1 MKTSLVFGV
10 FLFTAACNVEAQ
22 SAPEPNWRARLREAI
37 LRTASQ
43 NPELAAMESRIE
55 ASRHRVPQAA
65 VLPDPEIEVG
75 IKDVPLSN
83 LSLSRDDFTMQ
94 TVSARQRFPGAGKR
108 SAARRVAEAE
118 LAGDSAMHAEHVT
131 ALAAEVADAFFEL
144 ARLDRLLEIFGESRR
159 RLEGAAKSAAERY
172 RAGRGPQSD
181 VLRANLDTTA
191 LEERLLSLAA
201 ERRGQAARFNSLQ
214 GLPVD
219 APVAPIGP
227 VDPEPEPGLVA
238 DVTSRAERMSPALA
252 VASAQLRKAEEE
264 LDLARLERRSDLTAT
279 AYYARRERFEDLAGA
294 SLAITLPFFHPKRL
308 DERRAE
314 MEALVSAA
322 RADLEAARTRL
333 RRDILEASAALERER
348 ELARLYRSTI
358 LPQAEI
364 NLLAASEAYEVGR
377 MDFSTFV
384 RAATDLDLYRSE
396 LAQRTAGIGRA
407 LASLQKASGLP
418 LIPGTPSGVA
428 HEQY

>member
-1 MKTSLVFGV
+1 MKTRLVFGMV
-10 FLFTAACNVEAQ
+10 FLVVACSAGAQ
-22 SAPEPNWRARLREAI
+22 SAPRPDWRSRLREAV
-37 LRTASQ
+37 LRAASQ

-75 IKDVPLSN
+75 IKDIPPSS

-94 TVSARQRFPGAGKR
+94 MISARQRFPGAGKR
-108 SAARRVAEAE
+108 SGARRVAEAE
-118 LAGDSAMHAEHVT
+118 LAGDVAMHTQHVT
-131 ALAAEVADAFFEL
+131 EVAAEVADAFFDL
-144 ARLDRLLEIFGESRR
+144 ARLDRFLEILGESRR

-172 RAGRGPQSD
+172 RAGRGSQSD

-201 ERRGQAARFNSLQ
+201 ERRGQAARFNAAQ
-214 GLPVD
+214 GLPPG

-238 DVTSRAERMSPALA
+238 DVTGRAERMSPALA
-252 VASAQLRKAEEE
+252 VASARLRKAQEDLE
-264 LDLARLERRSDLTAT
+264 LARLERRPDLTAM
-279 AYYARRERFEDLAGA
+279 AYYGRREKFEDLAGA
-294 SLAITLPFFHPKRL
+294 SLAISLPFVHPKRL

-314 MEALVSAA
+314 MEARVSAA
-322 RADLEAARTRL
+322 RADLEAAKTRL
-333 RRDILEASAALERER
+333 SRDILEASAALEREM
-348 ELARLYRSTI
+348 EQARLYRSTI

-364 NLLAASEAYEVGR
+364 NLRAAGEAYEVGR
-377 MDFSTFV
+377 IDFSTFV
-384 RAATDLDLYRSE
+384 RAATDLDLYQSE

-418 LIPGTPSGVA
+418 LIPGTPSGEA
-428 HEQY
+428 HEQN

>member
-1 MKTSLVFGV
+1 MKTRLVFGV
-10 FLFTAACNVEAQ
+10 FFFAAAFSLEAQ
-22 SAPEPNWRARLREAI
+22 GAPAPDWRARLREAI
-37 LRTASQ
+37 LRAASR
-43 NPELAAMESRIE
+43 NPELAAMESRID

-75 IKDVPLSN
+75 IKDIPPSN
-83 LSLSRDDFTMQ
+83 LSFSRDDFTME

-108 SAARRVAEAE
+108 AAARRVAEAE
-118 LAGDSAMHAEHVT
+118 LEGASAMHAQHVT
-131 ALAAEVADAFFEL
+131 EVAADVADAFFEL
-144 ARLDRLLEIFGESRR
+144 ARLDRLQEILGESRR
-159 RLEGAAKSAAERY
+159 RLEGAAKSAAEHY
-172 RAGRGPQSD
+172 RAGRGSQSD

-201 ERRGQAARFNSLQ
+201 ERRGQAARFNAAQ
-214 GLPVD
+214 GLPAG
-219 APVAPIGP
+219 APVEPLGP
-227 VDPEPEPGLVA
+227 VDPEPEPGLLENVMA
-238 DVTSRAERMSPALA
+238 RAERMSPALA
-252 VASAQLRKAEEE
+252 VASAQLRKAQEE
-264 LDLARLERRSDLTAT
+264 LELARLERRSDLTAM
-279 AYYARRERFEDLAGA
+279 AYYGRREKFEDLAGA
-294 SLAITLPFFHPKRL
+294 SLAITLPFVHRKRL

-333 RRDILEASAALERER
+333 SRDILEASAALERETAQ
-348 ELARLYRSTI
+348 ARLYRSTI

-364 NLLAASEAYEVGR
+364 NLRAATEAYEVGR
-377 MDFSTFV
+377 IDFATFV

-418 LIPGTPSGVA
+418 LIPGTPSGEA
-428 HEQY
+428 HGQN